1 MVVSTVFTDHHINRL
16 DSEVPQSARCHKNSS
31 YTHSLVPH
39 VLRLTLV
46 FRYSFNTPC
55 LHTAFKELSKERSE
69 PAIALHERKVWRD
82 ISFCRSCSLVF
93 ER

>member
-1 MVVSTVFTDHHINRL
+1 MFFVS
-16 DSEVPQSARCHKNSS
+16 
-31 YTHSLVPH
+31 
-39 VLRLTLV
+39 
-46 FRYSFNTPC
+46 RYSFNTPC

-93 ER
+93 EM